1 MIDNNRLGRW
11 IPVLTC
17 EAVLALVSFA
27 TPCVCADIGESHI
40 ATWYQDAAAAYT
52 LTADD
57 CRASQ
62 VLDLEPAWSQRGL
75 KGTFFVNA
83 HESRWCWRTYGD
95 AYATFPERGHEIGSH
110 TQKHDSVIVNDPE
123 HPTQCMSSL
132 DELDQDC
139 REFAALLKEMTGLD
153 TVTFAYPWG
162 RDDADSRAVIADHYL
177 SARDVANF
185 REVNGVFVPNPRTPP
200 DMHKLDCFVS
210 SGRNDWWPGHDFTVY
225 ETATAI
231 YAQYITDTIA
241 AGGWAIEYLHGLDPV
256 DGVNRDAY
264 FEHLDALS
272 ALAVEGTIWNATQG
286 DVSRYIFSR
295 DAAQIEVLRADV
307 LGIELTVDDG
317 LDDAVFNV
325 PLTVTTRIPEVW
337 LERDSVLVLQGERSK
352 TARLFSDEGFAFA
365 SFEVFADGVPALLC
379 TSAGPDLL
387 VGDIDGDGFVGSG
400 DLDTVRFFWGEE
412 VAPGDRLCGDLSGDG
427 RVGSADLDIVRAC
440 WGNRS
445 NSAAVPEPSAW
456 LLLVVAAGICIR
468 RYRGARRFR

>member
-1 MIDNNRLGRW
+1 
-11 IPVLTC
+11 LTW
-17 EAVLALVSFA
+17 FA
-27 TPCVCADIGESHI
+27 TPCVRADIGESRV

-83 HESRWCWRTYGD
+83 HESLWCWQTYGD
-95 AYATFPERGHEIGSH
+95 AYATFPQRGHEIGSH
-110 TQKHDSVIVNDPE
+110 TRKHYSVIVNDPQ
-123 HPTQCMSSL
+123 HPTHCMSSL

-139 REFAALLKEMTGLD
+139 REFNALLKEMTGLD

-177 SARDVANF
+177 SARDVANY
-185 REVNGVFVPNPRTPP
+185 REVNGVFVPNPPTPP
-200 DMHKLDCFVS
+200 DMHKLNCFICA
-210 SGRNDWWPGHDFTVY
+210 GTNPWWPGHDFSVY

-241 AGGWAIEYLHGLDPV
+241 AGGWAIEFLHGLDPV
-256 DGVNRDAY
+256 DAVNKDAY

-272 ALAVEGTIWNATQG
+272 ALAAEGTIWNATQG
-286 DVSRYIFSR
+286 DVSRYIYSR
-295 DAAQIEVLRADV
+295 DAAVIELLRADE
-307 LGIELTVDDG
+307 LGIELVLDDG
-317 LDDAVFNV
+317 LDDTVFNV

-337 LERDSVLVLQGERSK
+337 LERDTVLVLQGGTSK
-352 TARLFSDEGFAFA
+352 AARLFSDEEIAFA
-365 SFEVFADGVPALLC
+365 SFEVLADGVPALLFAG
-379 TSAGPDLL
+379 AGPDSLL
-387 VGDIDGDGFVGSG
+387 GDVDGDGFVGSG

-412 VAPGDRLCGDLSGDG
+412 VTPGDYSRGDLSGDG

-445 NSAAVPEPSAW
+445 HSATVPEPSTW
-456 LLLVVAAGICIR
+456 MLLLVAAGLWFACRRAHPSMNRQGIR
-468 RYRGARRFR
+468 NP